1 MMQQK
6 RIQLENKMIAAGATT
21 TVHKKLIILDI
32 PTGFFL
38 KKVYDIKFYS

>member
-1 MMQQK
+1 MMQQE

-32 PTGFFL
+32 PTGFSK
-38 KKVYDIKFYS
+38 KKVYSIKVYY